1 MVVLGDLSRDN
12 GLKMSL
18 LERLE
23 KRYDDIG
30 PKALCYLIQLDINY
44 RCHPVITRLLS
55 NVIYKYPITS
65 GLSPSKQHPKAKNC
79 PYIFYCSDMTDDPT
93 FDSKEFMKI
102 EADAVINQLK
112 TFFSAGKWPKSWKDF
127 ALHDVCVMSSFR
139 TQVIKFYI
147 VTNYFI

>member
-1 MVVLGDLSRDN
+1 MVVLGDLSRGN

-23 KRYDDIG
+23 KRYDEIG

-44 RCHPVITRLLS
+44 RCHPVITTLLS
-55 NVIYKYPITS
+55 NVIYKYPIQS

-79 PYIFYCSDMTDDPT
+79 PCIFYFSDMTDNLT
-93 FDSKEFMKI
+93 LDSEYFMKI

-112 TFFSAGKWPKSWKDF
+112 IFFSAGKSWKDF
-127 ALHDVCVMSSFR
+127 DLNDVCVMSSFR
-139 TQVIKFYI
+139 TQVNKFYV
-147 VTNYFI
+147 VTNYYI